1 MPQPP
6 GPRHPINLVV
16 ASFCD
21 LMDCSIIPIK
31 PESVAKWRCIKGVG
45 HCSVES
51 FMSIGWKDRDNLD
64 EGSLWVWLQ
73 HRQTHGFD
81 AGLSSLPC
89 LNTSGFTAI
98 MWRVSFQMATSIH
111 QIQTFQAVTIAPIPS
126 WPQLGNQTWQ
136 VPLIDMEID
145 HLLWAAFL
153 FALVMTNYFK
163 PNSPGELGSIWV
175 LTWQNTLGGNW
186 GLQLTAIYIRPLKH
200 PPNSNMRRVSSRYPR
215 ITQSGPAPS
224 NKRKSW
230 HLAG

>member
-21 LMDCSIIPIK
+21 LMGCSIIPIK

-136 VPLIDMEID
+136 VPLTIYFELRPCCTRNDKLLQAKFAGRTGVNLSFDLTEYFGRKLRIAIDG
-145 HLLWAAFL
+145 HLCKAFE
-153 FALVMTNYFK
+153 T
-163 PNSPGELGSIWV
+163 
-175 LTWQNTLGGNW
+175 
-186 GLQLTAIYIRPLKH
+186 
-200 PPNSNMRRVSSRYPR
+200 SS
-215 ITQSGPAPS
+215 
-224 NKRKSW
+224 
-230 HLAG
+230 